1 MRVTWDDVRP
11 FSQGIKQ
18 GVLYPENSPGVAW
31 NGLVSVT
38 EKGDDS
44 PSSLYIDGQKIR
56 NKAAL
61 ATFAGN
67 ISAFTY
73 PDEFEPMI
81 GLVSGITSQPRP
93 SFGFSYRN
101 NNELHLVYNA
111 LVSPSSDQ
119 YSSLSEQ
126 PGATAFSWDFTTQP
140 AEIPGGRPCA
150 HLVVL
155 LDYSQSGAI
164 SDLEAILYGD
174 DDNDPS
180 LPDPADVIDIFES
193 NAVLRITDNGDGTWT
208 AVGPDD
214 VITMVDGG
222 GWSFQSA
229 GTAATPNYFIVTV
242 AQSASIHI
250 GNLFHIFHGGVHKEN
265 TLFTIQSLSAPF
277 AGFVNVFF
285 TPNAQT
291 GVTGTDTATEA
302 DKEFDINWPSAV
314 FIDATSYKIASL

>member
-11 FSQGIKQ
+11 YSQGVKQ

-31 NGLVSVT
+31 NGLTSVT

-44 PSSLYIDGQKIR
+44 PSSLYIDGQKVR
-56 NKAAL
+56 NKATPSA
-61 ATFAGN
+61 FAGT
-67 ISAFTY
+67 IKAFTY
-73 PDEFEPMI
+73 PDDFEPMI
-81 GLVSGITSQPRP
+81 GLVSGISSQPRP
-93 SFGFSYRN
+93 SFGFCYRN
-101 NNELHLVYNA
+101 NNEIHLVYNA

-119 YSSLSEQ
+119 YSSLSGQ
-126 PGATAFSWDFTTQP
+126 PSPVEFSWDFTTQP
-140 AEIPGGRPCA
+140 AEIPGGRNSS

-155 LDYSQSGAI
+155 IDYSQSGAI
-164 SDLEAILYGD
+164 SSLEALLYGD

-180 LPDPADVIDIFES
+180 LPDPAAVIDIFES

-214 VITMVDGG
+214 VVTMVDGG

-242 AQSASIHI
+242 TQSASIHV
-250 GNLFHIFHGGVHKEN
+250 GNFMRLFHAGVHKED
-265 TLFTIQSLSAPF
+265 TLFTIASLSAPF

-302 DKEFDINWPSAV
+302 DKEFDIDWPSAV
-314 FIDATSYKIASL
+314 FIDADSYTIESL

>member
-11 FSQGIKQ
+11 YSQGVKQ

-31 NGLVSVT
+31 NGLISVT

-56 NKAAL
+56 NKATL
-61 ATFAGN
+61 SYFSGT

-81 GLVSGITSQPRP
+81 GLVSGISSQPKP
-93 SFGFSYRN
+93 SFGFCYRN
-101 NNELHLVYNA
+101 NNEIHLVYNA
-111 LVSPSSDQ
+111 LASPSSDQ
-119 YSSLSEQ
+119 FSSFSEQ
-126 PGATAFSWDFTTQP
+126 PSATVFSWDFTTQP
-140 AEIPGGRPCA
+140 VEIPGGRPSA

-155 LDYSQSGAI
+155 LDYSQPGAI
-164 SDLEAILYGD
+164 SSLEAILYGD
-174 DDNDPS
+174 ADNDPS
-180 LPDPADVIDIFES
+180 LPDPATVIDIFES

-208 AVGPDD
+208 ATGPDN

-229 GTAATPNYFIVTV
+229 GTAAANNYFIVTI
-242 AQSASIHI
+242 AQAANIHP
-250 GNLFHIFHGGVHKEN
+250 GNFFRLFHLAVRKED
-265 TLFTIQSLSAPF
+265 TLFTVASLSAPF
-277 AGFVNVFF
+277 AGFVNVVF

-291 GVTGTDTATEA
+291 GVTGTDTASEA

-314 FIDATSYKIASL
+314 FIDDDSYTIESL

>member
-11 FSQGIKQ
+11 YSQGVYQ

-31 NGLVSVT
+31 NGLTSVT

-44 PSSLYIDGQKIR
+44 PSSFYVDGQKVR
-56 NKAAL
+56 TRVAPSS
-61 ATFAGN
+61 FAGT
-67 ISAFTY
+67 IKAFTY

-81 GLVSGITSQPRP
+81 GLVSGISSQPRP

-101 NNELHLVYNA
+101 NNEIHLVYNA
-111 LVSPSSDQ
+111 LATPSSDQ
-119 YSSLSEQ
+119 YSSISDQ
-126 PGATAFSWDFTTQP
+126 PSPVEFSWDFTTQP
-140 AEIPGGRPCA
+140 VEIPGGRNCS

-155 LDYSQSGAI
+155 IDQSQSGAV
-164 SDLEAILYGD
+164 SSLEALLYGD
-174 DDNDPS
+174 ANNDPS
-180 LPDPADVIDIFES
+180 LPDPAAVLDIFES

-214 VITMVDGG
+214 VVTMIPGG

-242 AQSASIHI
+242 AQSASIHV
-250 GNLFHIFHGGVHKEN
+250 GNFMKLFHAGVLKEN
-265 TLFTIQSLSAPF
+265 TLFQITSLSAPF

-285 TPNAQT
+285 SPNAQT

-302 DKEFDINWPSAV
+302 DKTFDINWPSAV
-314 FIDATSYKIASL
+314 FIDGNTYTISSL